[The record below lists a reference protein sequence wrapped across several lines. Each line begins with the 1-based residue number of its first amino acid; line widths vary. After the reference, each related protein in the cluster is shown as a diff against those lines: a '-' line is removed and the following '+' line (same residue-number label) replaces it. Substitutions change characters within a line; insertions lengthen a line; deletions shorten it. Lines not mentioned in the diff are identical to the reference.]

1 MSGKTSFWC
10 DFACRCQ
17 GFAQFF
23 GVVNKALW
31 WLCPGSVVYEMQNIP
46 YPTAVDN
53 TAHRIRHNV
62 DKGSLF
68 STWTFN
74 FFSVL
79 MKNWN
84 RRIRFPA
91 SLGIAMAMPIMTNI
105 SGAIKKA
112 IIVANKLIG
121 KYCCMFFINFTVN
134 GDAPD
139 WSSADS
145 PVSGNIS
152 LWILLCSSLGRW
164 ARK

>member
-1 MSGKTSFWC
+1 
-10 DFACRCQ
+10 
-17 GFAQFF
+17 
-23 GVVNKALW
+23 
-31 WLCPGSVVYEMQNIP
+31 MQNSA
-46 YPTAVDN
+46 YPTDVDN

-74 FFSVL
+74 FFSIL

-84 RRIRFPA
+84 RKIRSPA

-105 SGAIKKA
+105 SGAIKKT
-112 IIVANKLIG
+112 IIVANELISM
-121 KYCCMFFINFTVN
+121 YCSILVVNRLVN

-139 WSSADS
+139 LLSADS

-152 LWILLCSSLGRW
+152 L
-164 ARK
+164 